1 MSPHFF
7 VFNAPPFSLT
17 KETLY
22 STEDSIKVEGMFIKA
37 ISDAFFLSNEF
48 RKSLYLY
55 YCTTHK
61 SKPYIINFNGANL
74 RYLGPSFFSAAH
86 LLLRA
91 INHIIDPTSKSGKL
105 TPGLN
110 IFEGSYEWILEK
122 HIKDNCLKI
131 IRTEMVSN
139 NHQRKICES
148 NVFLFGFDNI
158 NLPKTY
164 GEVSL
169 GPIDI
174 DEQVILTN
182 YNLEMNEK

>member
-1 MSPHFF
+1 MSAHFF

-17 KETLY
+17 KGTLY
-22 STEDSIKVEGMFIKA
+22 SSEDSTKVEGKFIKA

-48 RKSLYLY
+48 RKSLHLY
-55 YCTTHK
+55 YCTTYK
-61 SKPYIINFNGANL
+61 SKPYTVTFNGTNL

-91 INHIIDPTSKSGKL
+91 VNHTVDSTSKSGKL

-110 IFEGSYEWILEK
+110 IIEGSYEWILEK
-122 HIKDNCLKI
+122 HRKDNCLKI
-131 IRTEMVSN
+131 IRTKMVSD
-139 NHQRKICES
+139 NHQVKISES

-158 NLPKTY
+158 NLPETY
-164 GEVSL
+164 GKVSL
-169 GPIDI
+169 GPMDI

-182 YNLEMNEK
+182 YDLEMKK

>member
-1 MSPHFF
+1 MHSHFF
-7 VFNAPPFSLT
+7 IFNAPPVSLT
-17 KETLY
+17 KSNLY
-22 STEDSIKVEGMFIKA
+22 TSENSLGEEGLFIKS

-48 RKSLYLY
+48 RKSLFLY
-55 YCTTHK
+55 YCTSYKTNQYVVIFDGK
-61 SKPYIINFNGANL
+61 RL

-110 IFEGSYEWILEK
+110 IVEASFEWVIEK
-122 HIKDNCLKI
+122 HLEDMCLKV
-131 IRTEMVSN
+131 IRTDEISF
-139 NHQRKICES
+139 NHQKKITNA

-158 NLPKTY
+158 NLPDRY
-164 GEVSL
+164 EIVSL
-169 GPIDI
+169 GPIDL

-182 YNLEMNEK
+182 YDLEMKEK

>member
-1 MSPHFF
+1 MSTHFF

-17 KETLY
+17 KRTLY
-22 STEDSIKVEGMFIKA
+22 STEDSTKVEGKFIKA

-48 RKSLYLY
+48 RKSLYIY
-55 YCTTHK
+55 YCTTYK
-61 SKPYIINFNGANL
+61 SKPYTVTFNGANL

-105 TPGLN
+105 TSGLN
-110 IFEGSYEWILEK
+110 IIEGSYEWILKK

-131 IRTEMVSN
+131 IRIETVSDN
-139 NHQRKICES
+139 IKRKICES

-158 NLPKTY
+158 NLPETY
-164 GEVSL
+164 EIATL

-174 DEQVILTN
+174 DEQAILTN
-182 YNLEMNEK
+182 YNLEMKEK

>member
-22 STEDSIKVEGMFIKA
+22 STEDSIKLEGKFIKA

-48 RKSLYLY
+48 RRSLDIY
-55 YCTTHK
+55 YCTTHR
-61 SKPYIINFNGANL
+61 SKPYVVKFNGANI

-91 INHIIDPTSKSGKL
+91 IKHTIDPTSKSGRL

-110 IFEGSYEWILEK
+110 IFEESYEWILEK